1 MMGEFLLSSATAP
14 FTFALA
20 LLFGLL
26 ALEVV
31 AALVGG
37 TILGFGADAGA
48 GPDFDA
54 GLDGSLD
61 ADLDADPDLTEAEPG
76 VGEPAGGLS
85 ALLGLGQA
93 PFMVWLAM
101 LLTGFGLTGLAVQTV
116 AGSTLP
122 AVLAAIPAGAAGL
135 VLARQAS
142 AAFARLLPKTETTA
156 LETRQLG
163 RTRGV
168 VTQGTAT
175 RGRPAEVRITDRHG
189 NVHYLRA
196 EPAHD
201 GDAIAQGTEVI
212 VRRDP
217 RTRGFRLVPLSE
229 APLTEGD
236 QT

>member
-1 MMGEFLLSSATAP
+1 MAEFFLSAATAP

-37 TILGFGADAGA
+37 TILGIGAEADAGVDVDM
-48 GPDFDA
+48 GV
-54 GLDGSLD
+54 DGGLD
-61 ADLDADPDLTEAEPG
+61 ADLDLTDAEPG
-76 VGEPAGGLS
+76 MGEPADGLS

-101 LLTGFGLTGLAVQTV
+101 LLTGFGLTGLAMQTG
-116 AGSTLP
+116 AGGALP
-122 AVLAAIPAGAAGL
+122 VWLAAIPAAAAGL

-142 AAFARLLPKTETTA
+142 VAFARLLPKTETTA

-201 GDAIAQGTEVI
+201 GDAIPQGTEVI

-217 RTRGFRLVPLSE
+217 RTRGFRLVPLTE
-229 APLTEGD
+229 VPLTEGD